1 MAKITSKRKNS
12 MSGSLDPSGAFNAL
26 LDSEFYLL
34 STYVPNADS
43 IYDVRTRGGRGSP
56 KSRQKEQN
64 LLISVC
70 DPGWKGVT
78 KIQNFCGS
86 PIMMS
91 SFVEEI
97 LELKALSPFVKF
109 VLDLSAPLFVR
120 ILGRR
125 KKTWLSFHR
134 FVLERWCNSP
144 K

>member
-70 DPGWKGVT
+70 DPG
-78 KIQNFCGS
+78 
-86 PIMMS
+86 
-91 SFVEEI
+91 
-97 LELKALSPFVKF
+97 
-109 VLDLSAPLFVR
+109 
-120 ILGRR
+120 
-125 KKTWLSFHR
+125 
-134 FVLERWCNSP
+134 
-144 K
+144 